1 MLMGLTLLAGV
12 VDATSILALDHVFV
26 ATITGNIVFLGLG
39 LIGAAGFSVIS
50 SVVAVAAFVLGVF
63 PGDRLC
69 RLSTGH
75 RGRAVRNVAAM
86 KAVLAVP
93 STIIVLVAPEP
104 LPTAAR
110 LAVTALLAASFGGQL
125 ALIRYLKVPD
135 LLTAVM
141 TMTTIG
147 VLDKRGSRHDL
158 AASPA
163 AGDRLIP
170 PRRGDRRR
178 PGRVRRTGCVTGLR
192 PADHRG
198 RRGRQSCRVPRR
210 DDLAVAALSRPQVCV
225 PELRPGMSA
234 QGIQPS
240 SENAAT
246 NPSVRAGPGPVTRG
260 RLMRR
265 GTRSGWRR
273 PCCPS

>member
-1 MLMGLTLLAGV
+1 MPAGIGNGALRRAVVDERDGPLPAMLMGLTLLAGV

-110 LAVTALLAASFGGQL
+110 LVVTALLAASFGGQL

-147 VLDKRGSRHDL
+147 VLTERGSRHDPVL
-158 AASPA
+158 LRRLLAIASFLLGVVIGGALVAYVAPAASLA
-163 AGDRLIP
+163 FGLLIIAVVGAVSHVVSRDETTWSS
-170 PRRGDRRR
+170 PR
-178 PGRVRRTGCVTGLR
+178 
-192 PADHRG
+192 
-198 RRGRQSCRVPRR
+198 
-210 DDLAVAALSRPQVCV
+210 
-225 PELRPGMSA
+225 
-234 QGIQPS
+234 
-240 SENAAT
+240 
-246 NPSVRAGPGPVTRG
+246 
-260 RLMRR
+260 
-265 GTRSGWRR
+265 
-273 PCCPS
+273 